1 MTNKIESILDSQFT
15 LINGLFIQNNSREIG
30 NQKQTNQA
38 FTNKW
43 TEYSQEEIKEKEKLF
58 EFQKNWYLELYGF
71 ENESAL
77 ANFLKEKSV
86 ILDAGCGLGYKAK
99 WFADLSPNSLI
110 IGMDFSEAAEIAANT
125 YTDTSNLVFVKGDI
139 SNTKLK
145 QNTIDYVSCD
155 QVIHHTSDVSRT
167 YRELVRIMKPGA
179 ELAVYVYAKK
189 ALPRELLDDY
199 FRDASKNI
207 SHEKMKD
214 FSEQLTTLGKRLSE
228 LNIDVDIPDLPLL
241 GIKGGKMDIQRFIY
255 WNFLKCFWSSE
266 LGWSTSVATNY
277 DWYSPSNAF
286 RYSQEEFLAFA
297 KNNNLDTLFL
307 HTEEACHTGRFRKN
321 I

>member
-1 MTNKIESILDSQFT
+1 
-15 LINGLFIQNNSREIG
+15 
-30 NQKQTNQA
+30 
-38 FTNKW
+38 
-43 TEYSQEEIKEKEKLF
+43 
-58 EFQKNWYLELYGF
+58 
-71 ENESAL
+71 
-77 ANFLKEKSV
+77 
-86 ILDAGCGLGYKAK
+86 
-99 WFADLSPNSLI
+99 
-110 IGMDFSEAAEIAANT
+110 MDFSEAAEIAANT

-307 HTEEACHTGRFRKN
+307 HTEEACHTGRFKKN